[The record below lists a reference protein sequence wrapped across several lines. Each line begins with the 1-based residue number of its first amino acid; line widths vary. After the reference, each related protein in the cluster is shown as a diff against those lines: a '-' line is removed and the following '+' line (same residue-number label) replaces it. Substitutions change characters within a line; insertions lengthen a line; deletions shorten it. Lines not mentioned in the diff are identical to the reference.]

1 MEQNKMTNK
10 VAALIARVGVDNCLA
25 AAEYYRNGEGSST
38 VAFYLSLHHRTASA
52 AMDAGL
58 LLPSVR

>member
-1 MEQNKMTNK
+1 MEQNKMTKK
-10 VAALIARVGVDNCLA
+10 VAALIARVGVTKCLA
-25 AAEYYRNGEGSST
+25 AAEYYRDGNGSST
-38 VAFYLSLHHRTASA
+38 VAFCLSLHPRTASA